1 MSDFAVLEQ
10 QLKQLGR
17 ELSGDSQHAEIVRKA
32 NNIAPQ
38 PKRNILRQNRRP
50 KGWRISAA
58 LAASVALCTGAWWW
72 SRPVTLY
79 ARMLAALAEAKTVHV
94 TGWTRQIARK
104 WPLEAV
110 PTTHLTDRWPDGKYP
125 IEMWHWTEPDGTTR
139 SYERAGP
146 VILVRHGGD
155 SKEYQEDVDLTWI
168 YEGGYSKNRVE
179 EFGGLGQYF
188 AALQRPSL
196 KNEDLGTREE
206 AGRKLRGIRHSEN
219 NRIRELWI
227 DEATGLPAHVTQKS
241 SAEAEPTFELNF
253 TADEPVPNVIVTYAP
268 PATKHVRYGGG
279 SRTNDAWL
287 QHVAEIGDRLQ
298 TQPLAG
304 RIALW
309 PREGGRLFAN
319 QWSLLTADGK
329 HWIRPLDLD
338 QNFPLSLKDFIRLRI
353 ATGEAEQRHG
363 TWRIPKELHELEFP
377 RADLIHGADIPW
389 QEWVL
394 FTIGQL
400 GLEFVDQDETQTV
413 WIAKHD
419 GRPLRPWQHVTPPV
433 PYVVEGGEEKKGYVR
448 PGIGFALRPVTMQE
462 LFADF
467 NGMIDS
473 HDFAADKP
481 RIIDET
487 GLPKPPAFDHT
498 KHGTP
503 REHRDKVVSKFYVAM
518 DSPWFV
524 GRESI
529 EMARAWYKKEFGIN
543 FTEEKRPVTVHV
555 IRRKK

>member
-1 MSDFAVLEQ
+1 
-10 QLKQLGR
+10 
-17 ELSGDSQHAEIVRKA
+17 
-32 NNIAPQ
+32 
-38 PKRNILRQNRRP
+38 
-50 KGWRISAA
+50 
-58 LAASVALCTGAWWW
+58 
-72 SRPVTLY
+72 
-79 ARMLAALAEAKTVHV
+79 
-94 TGWTRQIARK
+94 
-104 WPLEAV
+104 
-110 PTTHLTDRWPDGKYP
+110 
-125 IEMWHWTEPDGTTR
+125 MWHWTEADGTTR

-155 SKEYQEDVDLTWI
+155 SKEYQEDADLTWI

-179 EFGGLGQYF
+179 EFGSLGQYF
-188 AALQRPSL
+188 AALQRPAL
-196 KNEDLGTREE
+196 KNEDLGIRED
-206 AGRKLRGIRHSEN
+206 AGRKLRGIRHSQN

-227 DEATGLPAHVTQKS
+227 DEATGLPARLTQKS
-241 SAEAEPTFELNF
+241 SPEGEPTFELTF
-253 TADEPVPNVIVTYAP
+253 IADEPVPNVIATYAP

-287 QHVAEIGDRLQ
+287 QHVAEIGDRLK
-298 TQPLAG
+298 TQPLGG

-309 PREGGRLFAN
+309 PRDSVPLFAN

-338 QNFPLSLKDFIRLRI
+338 QHFPLSLEDFIRLRI
-353 ATGEAEQRHG
+353 ATNEGEQRHG
-363 TWRIPKELHELEFP
+363 TWRIPKELLELEFP
-377 RADLIHGADIPW
+377 RADLIHVADMPW
-389 QEWVL
+389 QEWVQ
-394 FTIGQL
+394 FAIGQL

-419 GRPLRPWQHVTPPV
+419 GRPLRPWQHVNPPV
-433 PYVVEGGEEKKGYVR
+433 PYVVEGGKEKKGVVR
-448 PGIGFALRPVTMQE
+448 PGIGFALRPVTLHE

-487 GLPKPPAFDHT
+487 GLPAPPAFDRT

-503 REHRDKVVSKFYVAM
+503 REHRDKVVSKFYVAT

-529 EMARAWYKKEFGIN
+529 EMARAWYEKEFGIT
-543 FTEEKRPVTVHV
+543 FTEEKRPVTVHL
-555 IRRKK
+555 IQRTK